1 MACPLTPGQVGHLTI
16 ESLAFGGEG
25 VGRVESFP
33 LFVPDT
39 APGDVMDVR
48 VTEAQARFGRAEVVQ
63 IVTPAPDRTTPA
75 CPYFGT
81 CGGCHWQHLSPT
93 AQRAAKTS
101 IVRETLEHLGHL
113 SNPPVRPCYPSPEV
127 WHYRHKADFAVAP
140 AEEGFHLGFHGRD
153 PREVVDIASCPLLHP
168 TLNQLLAAFRELLTE
183 WNVLPDD
190 PRRPE
195 VCATSATGSGN
206 PKSAIRN
213 RGREGEGGGG
223 KRREEERG
231 SRNPQSAIRN
241 PQWEAPPYDP
251 RIGRGLVRGVSL
263 RVAAGTGE
271 ATALL
276 VTGRREFPGKRE
288 FVARWR
294 ERCPALVG
302 VAHHARTRASQSPTG
317 RAVGEILGRSLW
329 ERIEDLH
336 FQVSPTS
343 FLQVNPALIPP
354 LWETVEEGLRLTG
367 REVVLDAYSGV
378 GTLALRLARSARQV
392 IGIEQDSGAVR
403 DARASARRN
412 NIHPFEALREPAET
426 ALPRLAAVGQACDAL
441 VLDPP
446 RRGCDPRVLRAALAL
461 RPPRI
466 VYVSCDPA
474 TLARDLHTLTE
485 GGYTLQFVQP
495 FDFFPQTYHVECVAA
510 LALKT

>member
-1 MACPLTPGQVGHLTI
+1 
-16 ESLAFGGEG
+16 

-39 APGDVMDVR
+39 APGDVVDVR
-48 VTEAQARFGRAEVVQ
+48 VTETQARFGRAEVTQ
-63 IVTPAPDRTTPA
+63 IVTPAPDRATPA

-81 CGGCHWQHLSPT
+81 CGGCHWQHLSPA
-93 AQRAAKTS
+93 AQLAAKTS
-101 IVRETLEHLGHL
+101 MVREALEHLGHL

-140 AEEGFHLGFHGRD
+140 AEEGFHLGFHGRT
-153 PREVVDIASCPLLHP
+153 PYEIVDIASCPLLHP

-183 WNVLPDD
+183 WSAPPGDPLPGRGTARH
-190 PRRPE
+190 PFPTFR
-195 VCATSATGSGN
+195 N
-206 PKSAIRN
+206 PKS
-213 RGREGEGGGG
+213 E
-223 KRREEERG
+223 
-231 SRNPQSAIRN
+231 IRN
-241 PQWEAPPYDP
+241 PKWEAPPYDL
-251 RIGRGLVRGVSL
+251 RTGRGLVRGVSL

-276 VTGRREFPGKRE
+276 ITGRREFPGKRE

-317 RAVGEILGRSLW
+317 RAVGEILGRPLW
-329 ERIEDLH
+329 ERIEDLY

-343 FLQVNPALIPP
+343 FFQVNPALIPP
-354 LWETVEEGLRLTG
+354 LWETMEEGLCLTG

-392 IGIEQDSGAVR
+392 LGIEQDAGAVR

-412 NIHPFEALREPAET
+412 NIYPFEALREPAET
-426 ALPRLAAVGQACDAL
+426 ALPRLAADGQACAAL

-474 TLARDLHTLTE
+474 TLARDLRTLTE

-510 LALKT
+510 LA